1 MLNWPAR
8 WWVDG
13 WRWVVVVVVDGV
25 RWEKGKRGYRQ
36 PRLPSQREGRGTTTP
51 SRALGRLCT
60 AQRLNPNLP
69 PACTSIPASQH
80 QTRPAKPVAT
90 MGAWG
95 PGALGGQAPR
105 ISAEGWNGTC
115 KVARRAPV
123 HRRATPPPSI
133 PGLPGTH
140 RLPGTVPWPRLAHAG
155 ADAVAAGMD
164 DGMVIV

>member
-51 SRALGRLCT
+51 SS
-60 AQRLNPNLP
+60 AQHS
-69 PACTSIPASQH
+69 ASIPTCLQHVRVSQH
-80 QTRPAKPVAT
+80 PSIRPVRPSQSPQ
-90 MGAWG
+90 WG
-95 PGALGGQAPR
+95 LGGLGPWGASCQAPR

-133 PGLPGTH
+133 PGLPGTRTH